1 MLSVTVLSEDAFAKL
16 LKTPDEL
23 HVGRGAFDV
32 ELAPLN
38 KLIIIIIIII
48 IISSTS

>member
-1 MLSVTVLSEDAFAKL
+1 VKR
-16 LKTPDEL
+16 LKTSDEL
-23 HVGRGAFDV
+23 YVGRGAFDV

-48 IISSTS
+48 EVINTDPNRITFDDFQ